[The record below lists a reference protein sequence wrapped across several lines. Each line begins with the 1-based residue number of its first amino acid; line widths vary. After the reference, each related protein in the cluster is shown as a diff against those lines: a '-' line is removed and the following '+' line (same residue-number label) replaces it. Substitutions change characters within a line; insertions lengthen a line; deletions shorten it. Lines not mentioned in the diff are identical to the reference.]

1 VSRHIGMG
9 GNGQWLTWVAA
20 LVVVAVIGSA
30 AFAGWAMF
38 IYEPTPVLVS
48 QASPVPSPLPT
59 TAVPSVAV
67 AETQSLPSPTPTQPP
82 VTDTPT
88 SLPVVE
94 PTATAPPPT
103 EPPPTPTPTSPPA
116 PSSLD
121 TGFDYG
127 INVHLF
133 GQEGQPIRDA
143 VNELGFHW
151 VKHQV
156 RWNEIEPQKG
166 EYVWS
171 EVDRLARTCQ
181 KGNLK
186 LLVSVV
192 TSPDWARST
201 TEEQGPPANYQDFWN
216 FLAEMA
222 ERYDGD
228 GDRDAPDSPRIHAYE
243 IWNEQNLRREWCC
256 GGLNAARY
264 VELLRGAYQTLK
276 GVDPRVI
283 VVSGAP
289 TPTGTDDGV
298 NAIDDRTYLQQM
310 YDAGLRDVCDA
321 IGVHPSGFANP
332 PDALFTG
339 SDYDPTRGWDD
350 HTSFFFR
357 NTMEDYHNIIVRNG
371 DNKKLWATEF
381 GWASNDGLGVDS
393 CTGWEYAADVTAQQ
407 QANYLVKAYQM
418 SKDWGWAGVMF
429 AWNLNMGTVYGLECP
444 QGEVGRFS
452 ILTPDWQRRP
462 AFDALA
468 RMSK

>member
-1 VSRHIGMG
+1 M
-9 GNGQWLTWVAA
+9 TWVTAS
-20 LVVVAVIGSA
+20 LVVAIIGAA
-30 AFAGWAMF
+30 AFAGWALF
-38 IYEPTPVLVS
+38 LYEPSSVPIAQVS
-48 QASPVPSPLPT
+48 PEPSPSPT
-59 TAVPSVAV
+59 TAVTSAT
-67 AETQSLPSPTPTQPP
+67 ETPTLPAPTPTQTPTTD
-82 VTDTPT
+82 TDTPSPT
-88 SLPVVE
+88 HTAE
-94 PTATAPPPT
+94 PTALPPT
-103 EPPPTPTPTSPPA
+103 ATPQP
-116 PSSLD
+116 PSSSPG

-133 GQEGQPIRDA
+133 GQEGRPIRDA

-156 RWNEIEPQKG
+156 RWNEIEREKG
-166 EYVWS
+166 EYIWW
-171 EVDRLARTCQ
+171 EIDRLARTCQ
-181 KGNLK
+181 KGDLK
-186 LLVSVV
+186 LMVSVV
-192 TSPDWARST
+192 TSPDWARNT
-201 TEEQGPPANYQDFWN
+201 AEAEGPPANYQDFWN

-256 GGLNAARY
+256 DGLNAANY
-264 VELLRGAYQTLK
+264 VQLLRGAYQTLK

-289 TPTGTDDGV
+289 TPTGNNDGV
-298 NAIDDRTYLQQM
+298 TAIDDRLYLQQM
-310 YDAGLRDVCDA
+310 YDAGLRSVCDA

-339 SDYDPTRGWDD
+339 GDYDLARGWDD
-350 HTSFFFR
+350 HPSFFFR

-381 GWASNDGLGVDS
+381 GWASNEGLGVDS
-393 CTGWEYAADVTAQQ
+393 CAGWEYAADVTAQQ
-407 QANYLVKAYQM
+407 QADYLVKAYQM
-418 SKDWGWAGVMF
+418 ARGWSWAGVMF

-452 ILTPDWQRRP
+452 ILTPDWQHRP

-468 RMSK
+468 QMNK

>member
-1 VSRHIGMG
+1 MSRYFGV
-9 GNGQWLTWVAA
+9 GNSQWLTWVAA
-20 LVVVAVIGSA
+20 LLVVAIIGAA
-30 AFAGWAMF
+30 AFAGWAVF
-38 IYEPTPVLVS
+38 VYQPPTPVPVAQVS
-48 QASPVPSPLPT
+48 PAPSPQPT
-59 TAVPSVAV
+59 TAIPSA
-67 AETQSLPSPTPTQPP
+67 AETPTPPPPTPTQPP
-82 VTDTPT
+82 AVADTPIP
-88 SLPVVE
+88 S
-94 PTATAPPPT
+94 PTAEPTAPPPT
-103 EPPPTPTPTSPPA
+103 EPPPTPTSPPTP
-116 PSSLD
+116 PSSSPG

-133 GQEGQPIRDA
+133 GQDGPPIAQA
-143 VNELGFHW
+143 VNDLGFHW

-156 RWNEIEPQKG
+156 RWHEIEPQKG

-171 EVDRLARTCQ
+171 EIDRLARTCQ
-181 KGNLK
+181 DANLY

-192 TSPDWARST
+192 TSPDWARNT
-201 TEEQGPPANYQDFWN
+201 TEAEGPPANYQDFWN
-216 FLAEMA
+216 FLAAMA

-256 GGLNAARY
+256 DGLNAARY

-276 GVDPRVI
+276 SIDPRVI

-289 TPTGTDDGV
+289 TPTGTNDGV
-298 NAIDDRTYLQQM
+298 NAIDDRIYLQQM
-310 YDAGLRDVCDA
+310 YDAGLRNVCDA

-339 SDYDPTRGWDD
+339 GDYDPTRGWDD
-350 HTSFFFR
+350 HPFFFFR

-381 GWASNDGLGVDS
+381 GWASNDGLGVES
-393 CTGWEYAADVTAQQ
+393 CAGWEYAADVTAQQ
-407 QANYLVKAYQM
+407 QADYLVKAYQM
-418 SKDWGWAGVMF
+418 AKNWGWAGVMF
-429 AWNLNMGTVYGLECP
+429 AWNLNMGTVYGLKCP

-452 ILTPDWQRRP
+452 ILTPDWQPRP
-462 AFDALA
+462 AFYALA

>member
-1 VSRHIGMG
+1 VSKYFGT
-9 GNGQWLTWVAA
+9 GNSQWLTWVAA
-20 LVVVAVIGSA
+20 SLVVAIIGAA

-38 IYEPTPVLVS
+38 IYQP
-48 QASPVPSPLPT
+48 SPVPIAQVSPEPSPQPT
-59 TAVPSVAV
+59 TAVPPTT
-67 AETQSLPSPTPTQPP
+67 ELPTQSAPTPTQPP
-82 VTDTPT
+82 AVTKTPIPSPT
-88 SLPVVE
+88 VE
-94 PTATAPPPT
+94 QATPPPT
-103 EPPPTPTPTSPPA
+103 EPPPTPTPTPQPP
-116 PSSLD
+116 PSSSPG

-133 GQEGQPIRDA
+133 GQDGPPIGQA
-143 VNELGFHW
+143 VNDLGFRW

-166 EYVWS
+166 EYVWW

-181 KGNLK
+181 DANLY

-192 TSPDWARST
+192 TSPGWARNT
-201 TEEQGPPANYQDFWN
+201 AEAEGPPANYQDFWN

-256 GGLNAARY
+256 DGLSAPRY

-276 GVDPRVI
+276 SVDPRVI

-289 TPTGTDDGV
+289 TPTGTNDGV
-298 NAIDDRTYLQQM
+298 NAIDDRIYLQQM
-310 YDAGLRDVCDA
+310 YDAGLRGVCDA

-339 SDYDPTRGWDD
+339 GDYDPTRGWDEYPF
-350 HTSFFFR
+350 FFFR

-381 GWASNDGLGVDS
+381 GWASNGGLGVES
-393 CTGWEYAADVTAQQ
+393 CAGWEYAADVTAQQ
-407 QANYLVKAYQM
+407 QADYLVKAYQM
-418 SKDWGWAGVMF
+418 SKNWGWAGVMF

-462 AFDALA
+462 AFHALA
-468 RMSK
+468 QMSK